1 MYINVSETYFKVDLK
16 VKKNKRKK
24 KQTKTI
30 NIVANVQIFN
40 AQEDKKDEFYSVKNL
55 KYDNIINLTS
65 NGL

>member
-16 VKKNKRKK
+16 VKKKNKIEK

-30 NIVANVQIFN
+30 NIVASVQIFR

-55 KYDNIINLTS
+55 KYDNIIN
-65 NGL
+65 

>member
-16 VKKNKRKK
+16 VKKKNKIEK

-30 NIVANVQIFN
+30 NIVANVQIFR

-55 KYDNIINLTS
+55 KHDNIIN
-65 NGL
+65 

>member
-16 VKKNKRKK
+16 VKKKQNRK

-30 NIVANVQIFN
+30 NIVANVQIFR

-55 KYDNIINLTS
+55 KYDNIIN
-65 NGL
+65 